1 MEAALRGIGA
11 ALQALGDRLR
21 AAWTAL
27 SGDQG
32 EPSVL
37 LWLLLGLAALLILLA
52 LLRLRRPR
60 RLAVRPPQLLVTQGE
75 VVPDEVTTP
84 SLAVR
89 RSREPTGDVFLSPS
103 GVLSMTVS
111 NMSRYPVQLLEA
123 ALRPTAK
130 GAPTVVDLGAVVP
143 AMASAEIEARLPMAL
158 STDGVMDVY
167 CYAAAPKHKLYRHRV
182 ELVWEPWAERF
193 KVAPMEQRADPV
205 KRLASDEAQARFQMP
220 AAPRSVREAQDRA
233 ADQRE
238 AALSD
243 AAASYATTRPRG
255 ADAWRAEQRKPP
267 SRDAVVRDARLGE
280 PRLLGTKAAASDA
293 MWGSTRPASVG
304 PRGAEAPAAAPDLPR
319 LDRSQVVGSETT
331 VAFPRPGLVAAKIGP
346 AVLTPR
352 QAERSPE
359 SEPKVEPKP
368 VERQVTEAEAVKQ
381 EVAKPEAAK
390 PEAAEPEVAERN
402 LAGSEVT
409 KPQAAKPKLV
419 EPRPQPEPD
428 RTVPRRS
435 RLEFPEDF

>member
-11 ALQALGDRLR
+11 ALQALGDRLG

-27 SGDQG
+27 VGDQG

-52 LLRLRRPR
+52 VLRLRRPR

-89 RSREPTGDVFLSPS
+89 RSREGAGDVFLSPS

-193 KVAPMEQRADPV
+193 KVAPMEQRGDPV

-233 ADQRE
+233 ADLRD
-238 AALSD
+238 AALPD
-243 AAASYATTRPRG
+243 AAASSALTRPRG

-280 PRLLGTKAAASDA
+280 PRLLGAKAAASDA
-293 MWGSTRPASVG
+293 MWTGTRPASAG
-304 PRGAEAPAAAPDLPR
+304 ARGAEAPAAAAPDLPR
-319 LDRSQVVGSETT
+319 LDRSQVVGSEAKT
-331 VAFPRPGLVAAKIGP
+331 AFPRPGLVAAKIGP

-352 QAERSPE
+352 LVERSPE
-359 SEPKVEPKP
+359 PEPKVEPRP
-368 VERQVTEAEAVKQ
+368 VERQVAE
-381 EVAKPEAAK
+381 PEAAR
-390 PEAAEPEVAERN
+390 PEVTRPEVAE
-402 LAGSEVT
+402 
-409 KPQAAKPKLV
+409 
-419 EPRPQPEPD
+419 PRLQPEPD